1 MEATEKLSEIS
12 NYLEL
17 NLKQLSEK
25 LGYRTPQ
32 ALYDIKKGNTK
43 TFSEAFINKMLSVFP
58 QFNRLWLLTGEGDML
73 KEPVVAAE
81 PAPRADVAPASAV
94 SFMVPLINIDSVGGV
109 WSENDL
115 TVSEQYVERMIPFD
129 GARPGDAA
137 IMQSGDSMD
146 PIIPSGSVLHIRKVE
161 QWREFLDYNCV
172 YVLLLKDDRR
182 ITKLVRKFDE
192 DPHNYILCCSYNP
205 NNAPQE
211 LPRSFIREV
220 WKVVNVLIPRGW

>member
-1 MEATEKLSEIS
+1 MDGIRSRLKEYLTLKGWKPRDFERITGLGNGTCASIGNAT
-12 NYLEL
+12 
-17 NLKQLSEK
+17 
-25 LGYRTPQ
+25 R
-32 ALYDIKKGNTK
+32 K
-43 TFSEAFINKMLSVFP
+43 TT
-58 QFNRLWLLTGEGDML
+58 FNRISKACPDLDINWLLTGDGTML
-73 KEPVVAAE
+73 KEPVAE
-81 PAPRADVAPASAV
+81 PAAPRADVAPASAV

-192 DPHNYILCCSYNP
+192 DPHNYILCCSYNQ

-211 LPRSFIREV
+211 LPRTFIREV
-220 WKVVNVLIPRGW
+220 WKVINVLIPRGW